1 MNTIK
6 QIATIIFTVLVFIF
20 FSELLSAKFSLSDF
34 FKGSPKPTISIYLLP
49 SYKTAIS
56 ACNYF
61 DEQIKSYQDAYLT
74 GDSGLIMMAKDRAHG
89 VRNCLQFITEEDLP
103 SHLRND
109 LNDLLQDYDNYTKKA
124 NSAYL
129 SIAEGNLEHQNAILE
144 LAQEQRAI
152 NTKLNQLTQ
161 YFYKELSDSIE
172 KVNEYYKL

>member
-34 FKGSPKPTISIYLLP
+34 FKGSPKPTINVYLLP

-74 GDSGLIMMAKDRAHG
+74 GDSGLIMMAKDSAHG
-89 VRNCLQFITEEDLP
+89 VRNCLQSINVEELP
-103 SHLRND
+103 SHLRNE
-109 LNDLLQDYDNYTKKA
+109 LKDLLQNYENYTEKA

-129 SIAEGNLEHQNAILE
+129 SMAEGNLEHQTALLD
-144 LAQEQRAI
+144 LAQEQRTI
-152 NTKLNQLTQ
+152 HTKLNQLMQ
-161 YFYKELSDSIE
+161 YFYSELANSIE
-172 KVNEYYKL
+172 NVNEYYKL